1 MPTPSECQPTQWG
14 ACPVTVQQSPVL
26 CRFKGWYER
35 NHVSHKMSW
44 RGLGST
50 FTCWPGQQG
59 DRNARQDQ
67 HPIALDTPPAMD
79 CSHYL
84 EPTKLDIHNC
94 AKHCFQHQCSRL
106 NSHTHFSRTG
116 CRMFIKLSV
125 SLGREEMDPQTCIC
139 KGKMP
144 GREKGREGKR
154 DSKYLNCDFCYLWRR
169 LLSNFLISLKKK
181 KKQAAEHILSSSDP
195 TVSCNSSEQGE
206 VQGVVK
212 LSQHTHC

>member
-1 MPTPSECQPTQWG
+1 MNVITFPTKCLGGALGAPSHAGP
-14 ACPVTVQQSPVL
+14 
-26 CRFKGWYER
+26 
-35 NHVSHKMSW
+35 
-44 RGLGST
+44 
-50 FTCWPGQQG
+50 G

-79 CSHYL
+79 CSHHL

-106 NSHTHFSRTG
+106 KTHTHFSRTG

-181 KKQAAEHILSSSDP
+181 KKKQAAEHILSSSDP

>member
-1 MPTPSECQPTQWG
+1 
-14 ACPVTVQQSPVL
+14 
-26 CRFKGWYER
+26 
-35 NHVSHKMSW
+35 MSW

-67 HPIALDTPPAMD
+67 HHIALDTPLAMD
-79 CSHYL
+79 CSHHL

-106 NSHTHFSRTG
+106 KTHTHFSRTG

-181 KKQAAEHILSSSDP
+181 KKSRQQNTSCQVLTQLFRATAVNKGKFRVLLNSPSTPTANPVLGYSPPIPLS
-195 TVSCNSSEQGE
+195 
-206 VQGVVK
+206 
-212 LSQHTHC
+212 